1 MRHCCDELH
10 RVTASR
16 FIIMVQRYKKYLNY
30 ANILPTIFALNFTF
44 LPFYFFTF
52 LPLNIVPYPD
62 LSAGLAE
69 GVPRDVEP
77 VEAGEQLVG
86 VLAGLEE
93 VHEALELLRVHRP
106 DIGSLTNEML

>member
-44 LPFYFFTF
+44 YLFTF
-52 LPLNIVPYPD
+52 LPLNIVPD
-62 LSAGLAE
+62 AHLAAGLAE

-77 VEAGEQLVG
+77 VAAGEQLVG

-106 DIGSLTNEML
+106 DIGCLTNEMW